1 MSLSSRRRRS
11 PSLPSYS
18 PSRSRLTAT
27 LFALTILLP
36 TAQAY
41 TWTFTSTPK
50 QCGNLTISVSGSD
63 GRPPYRVLILP
74 FGPTPLAGNIEARR
88 IMDMPF
94 PNGGGSVGFQL
105 KYPANS
111 QFVAVVSMS
120 LDFHCGYIPI
130 SLSFLASLSFVVSFQ
145 TWINP
150 MPMPT
155 YGHLSPPSSNIAVSC
170 FSGHSSISPPNP
182 PRVGPSRHHIVIIH
196 LVPTPLFSNPCSTQS
211 ASCPH
216 NPPVDVDKDNPPTP
230 SINSPSE
237 ALSSTD
243 IQNYLSRHT
252 HWNSVAAECRVLAPT
267 LASRLTWI
275 SF

>member
-1 MSLSSRRRRS
+1 MSLDGLVLLCSTTTMMSSRSRRPR
-11 PSLPSYS
+11 S

-120 LDFHCGYIPI
+120 LVFIVVT
-130 SLSFLASLSFVVSFQ
+130 LSFRYFLASLSFVVSFQ
-145 TWINP
+145 TWNNP

-155 YGHLSPPSSNIAVSC
+155 YGHLPQTSPCRASLAIHRYHHPPPLLESMLHPICHSPVALTTSS
-170 FSGHSSISPPNP
+170 
-182 PRVGPSRHHIVIIH
+182 RR
-196 LVPTPLFSNPCSTQS
+196 
-211 ASCPH
+211 
-216 NPPVDVDKDNPPTP
+216 
-230 SINSPSE
+230 
-237 ALSSTD
+237 
-243 IQNYLSRHT
+243 R
-252 HWNSVAAECRVLAPT
+252 
-267 LASRLTWI
+267 
-275 SF
+275 

>member
-1 MSLSSRRRRS
+1 MSLDGLVLSCSTTTMMSSRSRRPR
-11 PSLPSYS
+11 S
-18 PSRSRLTAT
+18 PSRSHLTAT

-36 TAQAY
+36 SVEAY

-120 LDFHCGYIPI
+120 FHCG
-130 SLSFLASLSFVVSFQ
+130 STCLSFRYFLASLSFVVSFQ

-155 YGHLSPPSSNIAVSC
+155 YGHLSPP
-170 FSGHSSISPPNP
+170 FLKHR
-182 PRVGPSRHHIVIIH
+182 RVVLLWPFIDI
-196 LVPTPLFSNPCSTQS
+196 TTQS
-211 ASCPH
+211 ATRRSFTTSH
-216 NPPVDVDKDNPPTP
+216 RYHPPRSHPPLLEPMLHPVCHSPVALTTLQST
-230 SINSPSE
+230 SIKTILPPR
-237 ALSSTD
+237 LS
-243 IQNYLSRHT
+243 I
-252 HWNSVAAECRVLAPT
+252 APQKP
-267 LASRLTWI
+267 
-275 SF
+275 